1 LKWLSDEQKNEL
13 KRMKADGKTRA
24 EMQDRVLG
32 WLDHASG
39 DVKAAGTEQL
49 MSACKEFM
57 RDALGEE
64 KSSELRAMK
73 DAGKDKAEI
82 AKRVDELIAE
92 ISDEKKKAMVSTYAK
107 GCKKVFGVPIGV
119 RHRRDPYS
127 NITLIELCKRASS
140 KRNAAM
146 SKALRKECRILVEE
160 SAGKA
165 KLKELKV
172 LKKNGLTVLIQY
184 VLGI

>member
-1 LKWLSDEQKNEL
+1 KIYGVAASRRRRHHERYSLDWYLEKHLKWLSDEEKNEL

-127 NITLIELCKRASS
+127 NITPDQMVE
-140 KRNAAM
+140 
-146 SKALRKECRILVEE
+146 ALRRQRRSSFLQKLVD
-160 SAGKA
+160 AFKFF
-165 KLKELKV
+165 
-172 LKKNGLTVLIQY
+172 
-184 VLGI
+184 